1 MQDDHVRHWGR
12 LHPQPILPRG
22 APIGPRNAQA
32 APPLSAAVHIR
43 PTVPE
48 QGGGTKAT
56 CRGTDWPRL
65 FVDQAA
71 RGASSTRCRRVH
83 LVLQYGA
90 TGRLTRGT
98 EHTPAGS
105 ARPWTATPFP
115 CHRPRAQQLTARACS
130 SMSVEQAR
138 RSTRIPARR
147 CAQRDVVDLSVKK
160 YRLAVHQIEAAQSR
174 RRRLR
179 RHGLQLGALGL
190 CRLDGGGGR
199 SFLLSGLRPMHFGS

>member
-1 MQDDHVRHWGR
+1 MKSNQHRRNRRPVIHGVPSTTRAGISVHCPAITRVMNSAGR
-12 LHPQPILPRG
+12 PCPALGGLHPQPILPRG

-115 CHRPRAQQLTARACS
+115 CNRPRAQQLTARS
-130 SMSVEQAR
+130 R
-138 RSTRIPARR
+138 TSTRRR
-147 CAQRDVVDLSVKK
+147 W
-160 YRLAVHQIEAAQSR
+160 
-174 RRRLR
+174 
-179 RHGLQLGALGL
+179 
-190 CRLDGGGGR
+190 
-199 SFLLSGLRPMHFGS
+199 

>member
-1 MQDDHVRHWGR
+1 MVCQVLRELEFQFTVLLLHELRTVQDDHVRYWGG

-22 APIGPRNAQA
+22 APIAPRNAQA

-56 CRGTDWPRL
+56 CWGTDWPRL

-115 CHRPRAQQLTARACS
+115 CHRARAHQLTARA
-130 SMSVEQAR
+130 QT
-138 RSTRIPARR
+138 STR
-147 CAQRDVVDLSVKK
+147 
-160 YRLAVHQIEAAQSR
+160 
-174 RRRLR
+174 
-179 RHGLQLGALGL
+179 
-190 CRLDGGGGR
+190 
-199 SFLLSGLRPMHFGS
+199 

>member
-1 MQDDHVRHWGR
+1 MQDDHVRHWGG

-71 RGASSTRCRRVH
+71 RDASSTRCRRVH

-130 SMSVEQAR
+130 SMSVEPAR

-147 CAQRDVVDLSVKK
+147 CAQCDAVGDLRVKK
-160 YRLAVHQIEAAQSR
+160 YRMVVLQARRCAIPTPQAETARIAAPR
-174 RRRLR
+174 V
-179 RHGLQLGALGL
+179 GALPPRW
-190 CRLDGGGGR
+190 CGR
-199 SFLLSGLRPMHFGS
+199 SVVSAQRSAADAPW